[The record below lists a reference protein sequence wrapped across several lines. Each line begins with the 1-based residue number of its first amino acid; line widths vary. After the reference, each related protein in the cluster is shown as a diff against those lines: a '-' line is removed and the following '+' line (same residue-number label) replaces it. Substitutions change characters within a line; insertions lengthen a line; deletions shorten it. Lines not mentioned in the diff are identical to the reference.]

1 MKKTLLLISIA
12 ILSLL
17 FISSSVQKGNV
28 VLKHTNYTSTFS
40 TSKKYPVMV
49 EWWVTKSMVSC
60 DKPLKRKDNFKP
72 DPLLLEY
79 TDIAKDYV
87 GSGFDRGHMMPA
99 ADNLCQTQKE
109 QDECFYFSNM
119 SAQYHR
125 LNAGDW
131 KSLETFVRDNAK
143 TTDSIHVWAGN
154 IGELKKIGSVSV
166 PKVCW
171 KVIFIKKTNLWK
183 AFLFQNDQSKPDGFQ
198 NNEISVKEIENLT
211 GFKFR

>member
-1 MKKTLLLISIA
+1 MKKTLLLISIV

-99 ADNLCQTQKE
+99 ADNLCQTQTE

-119 SAQYHR
+119 AAQYHS

-131 KSLETFVRDNAK
+131 KSLETFTRDMAK
-143 TTDSIHVWAGN
+143 SKDSIHVWSGN
-154 IGELKKIGSVSV
+154 LGEQKRIGSVAV
-166 PKVCW
+166 PKQCW
-171 KVIFIKKTNLWK
+171 KVIHIKKENKWLSY
-183 AFLFQNDQSKPDGFQ
+183 LFNNDTSRPDGIQ
-198 NNEISVKEIENLT
+198 NNEVKVTEITKLT
-211 GFKFR
+211 GITFR